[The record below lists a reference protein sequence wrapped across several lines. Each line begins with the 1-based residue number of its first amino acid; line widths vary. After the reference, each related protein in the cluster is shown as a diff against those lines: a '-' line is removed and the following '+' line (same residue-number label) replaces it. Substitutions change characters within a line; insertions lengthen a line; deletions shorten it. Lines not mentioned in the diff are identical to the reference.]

1 MEGIKKYY
9 KHMYHMRYFIAH
21 LVTIGLKN
29 QFRRSKL
36 GILWTFISPLC
47 LTAIMAVVFSVA
59 FHYDLKDYLP
69 YVLSGIL
76 FWDLF
81 NKSFVAGS
89 STIMGFDSFI
99 RQCNHPISLYT
110 LSNSLLFTT
119 SFLISMISLAIM
131 TLFRSPLNLL
141 WGVLSLPFTV
151 FIFALFSWCGT
162 TISAYIGVQF
172 RDFPMAITLVLQV
185 IWYLS
190 PVFFE
195 EKMFEANPFIFT
207 WFRVNPITHMLNL
220 IREPFLYGNF
230 PDVIDYIYC
239 ICFVAII
246 AVIAFCVNKKKE
258 KNAIFYL

>member
-1 MEGIKKYY
+1 MEGIKSYY
-9 KHMYHMRYFIAH
+9 KRMYQMRYFIAH
-21 LVTIGLKN
+21 LVKIGLKN

-59 FHYDLKDYLP
+59 FHYDYKDYLP

-81 NKSFVAGS
+81 SKSFVAGS

-99 RQCNHPISLYT
+99 RQCNHPITLYT

-131 TLFRSPLNLL
+131 TLVKAPFNLIF
-141 WGVLSLPFTV
+141 GIVTLPFTII
-151 FIFALFSWCGT
+151 IFAIFAWCGT
-162 TISAYIGVQF
+162 TISAFIGVQF
-172 RDFPMAITLVLQV
+172 RDFPMAVTLLLQV
-185 IWYLS
+185 VWYLS
-190 PVFFE
+190 PVFFQE
-195 EKMFEANPFIFT
+195 EMFDANKILYT
-207 WFRVNPITHMLNL
+207 WFKINPITHMLNL
-220 IREPFLYGNF
+220 IRKPFLYGKI
-230 PDVIDYIYC
+230 PDLTDYIYC
-239 ICFVAII
+239 ICFVSVMAI
-246 AVIAFCVNKKKE
+246 IAFCVNKKKE

>member
-1 MEGIKKYY
+1 MEGIKNYY
-9 KHMYHMRYFIAH
+9 KHMIHMRYFIAH

-47 LTAIMAVVFSVA
+47 LTIIMAVVFSTA
-59 FHYDLKDYLP
+59 FHTDIKDYLP

-89 STIMGFDSFI
+89 STIIGFDSFI
-99 RQCNHPISLYT
+99 RQCNHPITLYT
-110 LSNSLLFTT
+110 LANSLLFTT
-119 SFLISMISLAIM
+119 SFLISMVALVIM
-131 TLFRSPLNLL
+131 ILIRSPLNLL
-141 WGVLSLPFTV
+141 IGIVSLPITLIILAV
-151 FIFALFSWCGT
+151 FSWCGT
-162 TISAYIGVQF
+162 TISSYIGVQY
-172 RDFPMAITLVLQV
+172 RDFPMGVTLLLQV

-195 EKMFEANPFIFT
+195 ESMFEKEPILYA
-207 WFRVNPITHMLNL
+207 WFKINPITHMLNL
-220 IREPFLYGNF
+220 LRKPFLYGHF
-230 PDVIDYIYC
+230 PDLIDYVYC
-239 ICFVAII
+239 ICFVAVMI
-246 AVIAFCVNKKKE
+246 VLAFYVNKKKE